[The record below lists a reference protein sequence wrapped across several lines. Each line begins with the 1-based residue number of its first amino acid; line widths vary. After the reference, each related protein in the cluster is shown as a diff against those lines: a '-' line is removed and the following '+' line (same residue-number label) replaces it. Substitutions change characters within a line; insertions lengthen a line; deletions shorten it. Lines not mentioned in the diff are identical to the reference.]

1 MKIKKITILLAM
13 ALLISSAIRSQDNKH
28 EVFFSAT
35 GGISSLKYKIN
46 EGDNKLAF
54 GSSVGVGYNYF
65 LSENWALNTGLEL
78 SFMNS
83 KGLMDNI
90 SDEYNAIDANNDEFR
105 FAYSIHSVE
114 EKQNATFLNIPL
126 MVQFQQSVSK
136 GFYAAVGGKIG
147 IPVSGKYTTTLSDLS
162 TTAYYADIDLLID
175 KDNEVNGIGHFAGAE
190 KKADLDM
197 KLSFMLSAE
206 VGNKWRLTDKLALY
220 SGVYCDYGLND
231 VRKNKEKGSLLGY
244 NKQHPSDFE
253 VNSITASKYLKAE
266 GTKALTEKMYP
277 ISIGVKLK
285 LAFAY

>member
-1 MKIKKITILLAM
+1 MKIKKIKVLLAM

-35 GGISSLKYKIN
+35 GGISSLKYKISD
-46 EGDNKLAF
+46 GDNKLKF
-54 GSSVGVGYNYF
+54 GPSLGVGYNYF

-78 SFMNS
+78 SFMSS
-83 KGLMDNI
+83 KGLIDNI
-90 SDEYNAIDANNDEFR
+90 SDEYDAIDANNDEFR

-126 MVQFQQSVSK
+126 MIQFQQSASK
-136 GFYAAVGGKIG
+136 GFYAALGGKIG
-147 IPVSGKYTTTLSDLS
+147 IPVSGKYTTTLSNLA

-175 KDNEVNGIGHFAGAE
+175 KDNEVNGIGHFAGTE
-190 KKADLDM
+190 EKADLDM
-197 KLSFMLSAE
+197 KMSFMLSAE

-231 VRKNKEKGSLLGY
+231 VRKNKEIGSLLEY
-244 NKQHPSDFE
+244 NNQHPSDFG
-253 VNSITASKYLKAE
+253 VNSITASKSLKQENAK
-266 GTKALTEKMYP
+266 GLTQKMYP